1 MFDDLTSLLSG
12 SPWTYV
18 VVLASIAGSAVAP
31 VLPSE
36 SMIVTAGV
44 LAGAGRL
51 SWPLVL
57 LAGALGAFV
66 GDNLGYLLGRVVG
79 GGAIRWVV
87 RGERGERAFEWAQ
100 DALARHGGPLI
111 VIDRFVPGGR
121 TAVSIASGALAY
133 PWPRYLLF
141 SALGSAVWAVY
152 GSLVGVLGGKNFR
165 QDLWKGLVV
174 ALGVAMAVGVLVEL
188 ARRWWERRVGSR
200 A

>member
-1 MFDDLTSLLSG
+1 MLDDLTSLLSG

-18 VVLASIAGSAVAP
+18 IVLASIAGSAVAP
-31 VLPSE
+31 ILPSE

-51 SWPLVL
+51 SLPLVL
-57 LAGALGAFV
+57 LAGGVGAFA

-87 RGERGERAFEWAQ
+87 RGERGERAFAWAR

-121 TAVSIASGALAY
+121 TAVSIVSGALAY
-133 PWPRYLLF
+133 PWLRYALF
-141 SALGSAVWAVY
+141 AAIGSSLWAVY
-152 GSLVGVLGGKNFR
+152 GSLLGVVGGESFQR
-165 QDLWKGLVV
+165 DLWKGLLLS
-174 ALGVAMAVGVLVEL
+174 LGVAALVGILVEV
-188 ARRWWERRVGSR
+188 ARRWWERRTGSR